1 MSLES
6 TTMPEPPDRAIA
18 AVVYLDGMNVPHLYE
33 RDDNGGHAPGAADR
47 WYDQALDAYSWDD
60 IAAAA
65 SEERKVV
72 RLFREDDPTV
82 AVIPLPPPAGE
93 GVTVVAAAFSVSPL
107 PADDPDR
114 RHCQMLLEPRP
125 GNRAVVVS
133 AGGEYVDVDGNWS
146 LGSDISD
153 EWRTAHWH
161 TWERAVEL
169 AAEASRGMERA
180 LRPVQQLLAE
190 RAEGLR

>member
-1 MSLES
+1 MTEP
-6 TTMPEPPDRAIA
+6 TTLPEPPDRALV

-47 WYDQALDAYSWDD
+47 WYDQSLDAYSWAD
-60 IAAAA
+60 IASAA

-82 AVIPLPPPAGE
+82 ALIPLPAGQPD
-93 GVTVVAAAFSVSPL
+93 VTIAATAFSVSPL
-107 PADDPDR
+107 PVDNPDR

-133 AGGEYVDVDGNWS
+133 GAGEYVDADGNWS
-146 LGSDISD
+146 LGAVDSD
-153 EWRTAHWH
+153 EWRAAHWH
-161 TWERAVEL
+161 TWERAVAL
-169 AAEASRGMERA
+169 AAEAAKGMERA
-180 LRPVQQLLAE
+180 LRPVQRLVAGAQEAE
-190 RAEGLR
+190 R